1 MPDFEHER
9 MGKREGKKFT
19 LFLVSPFQ
27 QYKHFGTQVFTA
39 KLVGRK
45 NANTSLALPILA
57 ALTPDYYHIG
67 IFDEELTPIP
77 IHANPDIVGI
87 TTHTPSVHRA
97 YQIASMFRERGA
109 KVILGGPHVTYEPE
123 EGLEHADSVVIG
135 EAEELWGKCLADFE
149 QGKLQEIY
157 QSEQKIDFSRNV
169 LPRWDLV
176 DTSNVLSLSVQ
187 ATRGCPYKCEFC
199 IVSKMFGRKVRYR
212 DIDNV
217 VEEVAA
223 LPIRNILF
231 VDDNLTINKKY
242 ALELV
247 RGIKPCEITWTCQ
260 ASLDVAD
267 DEELLKEMAE
277 AGCRFIILGLESV
290 NPESIKETKKFQN
303 KAEHYLEAI
312 RRINRVGI
320 QVYSSF
326 IVGFDHDTLEEFNNI
341 YQFTIKAELPYV
353 MISIL
358 GTHEGTDLHERM
370 KKEGRLVQRKAK
382 YTGGMFPVLHYM
394 QMSQL
399 ELFDKYHETMNRLY
413 TWESIGERAFP
424 LFEKGFFIRTNKTDQ
439 SGFFFKFKMTFNLF
453 GIYLFSRDKYKRQA
467 FLKMIDLIRKD
478 KIAIESAAIFLV
490 SMEGFR
496 RHLQVMKKNL
506 HTFRDEIK
514 LQDKGAWKEQMEDQK

>member
-1 MPDFEHER
+1 MPDYEHE
-9 MGKREGKKFT
+9 GTGCREGKKFT
-19 LFLVSPFQ
+19 LFLISPFQ
-27 QYKHFGTQVFTA
+27 QFKHFGTQCFTA
-39 KLVGRK
+39 RLVGRK

-57 ALTPDYYHIG
+57 ALTPDYYDIK
-67 IFDEELTPIP
+67 IFDEELNPIP
-77 IHANPDIVGI
+77 INAKPDIVGI
-87 TTHTPSVHRA
+87 TTHTPSIQRT
-97 YQIASMFRERGA
+97 YQIAGMFRDRGA

-123 EGLEHADSVVIG
+123 EGLVHADSVVIG

-157 QSEQKIDFSRNV
+157 QSEQKIDFSQNV

-199 IVSKMFGRKVRYR
+199 IVSKMFGRKVRFR

-242 ALELV
+242 ALELM
-247 RGIKPCEITWTCQ
+247 RRIKPFEITWTCQ
-260 ASLDVAD
+260 SSLDVAD

-277 AGCRFIILGLESV
+277 AGCRFIVLGLESV

-303 KAEHYLEAI
+303 KAEHYLDAI
-312 RRINRVGI
+312 RRINKAGI

-341 YQFTIKAELPYV
+341 YQFAIKAELVYV
-353 MISIL
+353 MVSIL

-370 KKEGRLVQRKAK
+370 KKEGRLVQGKAK

-399 ELFDKYHETMNRLY
+399 ELFDRYHETLNHLY

-424 LFEKGFFIRTNKTDQ
+424 LFVKGYFVRTYKTDQ
-439 SGFFFKFKMTFNLF
+439 SGFFFKLKMTFHLLW
-453 GIYLFSRDKYKRQA
+453 IYLFSRDKSKRQA
-467 FLKMIDLIRKD
+467 FLKMINLIRKD

-496 RHLQVMKKNL
+496 RHLRVMKKHLPEMRN
-506 HTFRDEIK
+506 EIK
-514 LQDKGAWKEQMEDQK
+514 LQDKGAWKNQMVDQK